1 MDVISLTNE
10 KKGTVSLDDRF
21 FGVTVR
27 PSLLHEAVVMQ
38 LSNQRQ
44 GTASTKTR
52 GEIRGGGKKPWRQ
65 KGTGRA
71 RAGSIRSPLWRG
83 GGTVFGPQP
92 RTYMQ
97 HLPKKKSRA
106 ALYGAL
112 TAKVQQGS
120 LKVVE
125 DFSVTQPKTKAL
137 VAALKGLQLEGKVL
151 ILMDNPSSEIKR
163 SAENLTRVTVQDL
176 SHLNV
181 YDVLRHDYL
190 LMKRQDLET
199 LQQRFIQQLNNRT
212 LSEA

>member
-1 MDVISLTNE
+1 MLSVDVINLTNE
-10 KKGTVSLDDRF
+10 KKSTVDLDDRF

-52 GEIRGGGKKPWRQ
+52 GEVRGGGKKPWRQ

-83 GGTVFGPQP
+83 GGTVFGPRP
-92 RTYMQ
+92 RTYLQ
-97 HLPKKKSRA
+97 GLPKQKSRA

-112 TAKVQQGS
+112 TMKARDGF

-125 DFSVTQPKTKAL
+125 DLSLTEPKTKAL
-137 VAALKGLQLEGKVL
+137 VAVLSGLQLKGKIL
-151 ILMDNPSSEIKR
+151 ILADHPSSELKR
-163 SAENLTRVTVQDL
+163 SAENLSWVTVQDL
-176 SHLNV
+176 GHLNV
-181 YDVLRHDYL
+181 YDVLRHDHL

-199 LQQRFIQQLNNRT
+199 LQQRFIDQLNNRT
-212 LSEA
+212 S